1 MIEIDDKIVSADL
14 LRECFACD
22 LSQCRGI
29 CCVEGNAGAP
39 LEADEVDIL
48 EREYEAYR
56 PYMTAEGIE
65 AVERQG
71 FMVVDAD
78 GDYTTPLVDDAECAY
93 ARNENGVTLCAIEKA
108 WLEGKTPF
116 RKPISCHLYPIRLVH
131 FSNGSIGLNYHRWS
145 VCEPARRCGR
155 KLGIP
160 VYRALREP
168 IIRRFGEEFY
178 RALEA
183 ADELLNHRPASA
195 NGANG
200 VNGAE
205 R

>member
-116 RKPISCHLYPIRLVH
+116 RKPISCHLYPIRMVH

-195 NGANG
+195 NGA
-200 VNGAE
+200 E

>member
-78 GDYTTPLVDDAECAY
+78 GDYTTPLVNDAECAY

-183 ADELLNHRPASA
+183 ADELLNHRPVSA
-195 NGANG
+195 NGA
-200 VNGAE
+200 E